1 MNLDRFSVKLDS
13 ERLHTKEFY
22 EMFRESEEHEVKTC
36 CGCGLEIDVTESFVE
51 SELYDE
57 EYIHD
62 LDECVQAYYLENK
75 KDLNGE
81 FKSLQKAI

>member
-1 MNLDRFSVKLDS
+1 MNLDRFSVQLAS
-13 ERLHTKEFY
+13 EKPHTKEFY
-22 EMFRESEEHEVKTC
+22 EMFSEIQEQEVKTC

-57 EYIHD
+57 EYIHN
-62 LDECVQAYYLENK
+62 LDECLQAYYSENE